1 MCVSPSL
8 SWLEIEG
15 INLPILATLQ
25 AYSWHQQCIE
35 WTLKKKVCSMSS
47 NGSHRPWFHFLAPH
61 RWPPFPSLKI
71 SDATLSKQLWFFFDF
86 FAWLPITLWSNY
98 ECHGNL
104 PSHMR
109 YAHRCILVEE
119 SHKILKSTY
128 REKHNVLMYHNF
140 IGIVTGNIFK
150 LFDFYGFFLDWTCFR
165 YGLWAK

>member
-1 MCVSPSL
+1 MPLCKHIAGTNNVLNEHWKRKYVVCPVTVHIGLGFISWHLTAGHPSL
-8 SWLEIEG
+8 AWKYQMLHYQNNSD
-15 INLPILATLQ
+15 
-25 AYSWHQQCIE
+25 
-35 WTLKKKVCSMSS
+35 
-47 NGSHRPWFHFLAPH
+47 F
-61 RWPPFPSLKI
+61 SLI
-71 SDATLSKQLWFFFDF
+71 F

-150 LFDFYGFFLDWTCFR
+150 LFDFYGFFFGLD
-165 YGLWAK
+165 LL